1 MRSFF
6 FQSFDDLPK
15 DAMLGR
21 ILENHAPL
29 RLIFLFGIFYEGL
42 VSFRLARQMGE
53 DKYQSRGEAVL
64 EYFRNLAEQN
74 KWNFR
79 NKYQLLA
86 AEQLNM
92 SGYHDQATELYE
104 RAIRSA
110 HEHRFISEEA
120 VACELAGMH
129 SYDRGLHQK
138 SYALLLHAVK
148 CYKKWGA
155 FAIARRV
162 EGVIHNNFGPGF
174 GPVDDLM
181 SSIFASVTES
191 SSRKRHE

>member
-6 FQSFDDLPK
+6 FQRFDDLPK
-15 DAMLGR
+15 HAMLKR
-21 ILENHAPL
+21 ILENHVPL
-29 RLIFLFGIFYEGL
+29 RPIFILGIFYEGL
-42 VSFRLARQMGE
+42 VSFHLARNMGGDE
-53 DKYQSRGEAVL
+53 YQSRGEAAL

-74 KWNFR
+74 KWNFM
-79 NKYQLLA
+79 NKHLLLA
-86 AEQLNM
+86 AEQLNT

-110 HEHRFISEEA
+110 NEHRFISEEA
-120 VACELAGMH
+120 AACELAGMH

-174 GPVDDLM
+174 GPIDDLV
-181 SSIFASVTES
+181 SSIFATVAPR
-191 SSRKRHE
+191 SSRKRSE